1 MTGAAG
7 AGASDLGRLLAQ
19 PLFRL
24 LSTPRVC
31 EKDDGRAVDRQRAHV
46 LAALAGASKTGPP
59 IMCGWVRNAP
69 LRPISVLLAGPG
81 LATGTP
87 GEDDQVDLAFPPGS
101 TGRLLPT
108 EEVEPLLAPLS
119 SWIGCD
125 VTFDPDRLTEEE
137 DPWRQSWGSLEETF
151 SHFASVALGW
161 LVVAR
166 PAPQAQVQRDMT
178 ELALRLP
185 SLRETASSSEELKI
199 EFERL
204 EALYRQVGRSELT
217 GWWSLRI
224 AAGAASAEVAGQVAA
239 MLCNTT
245 ELRELP
251 YRLQPC
257 AEPTDLVS
265 VLSEQPDVPIA
276 SLAASELVAALTR
289 PPRRELPGIRLVQ
302 PPPFDV
308 TPESDGPVRLGDTLD
323 EGLRP
328 CGALT
333 VSSVTLKSHTF
344 VCGATGS
351 GKSQTV
357 RTMLEG
363 ASRAG
368 IQWMVLEPAKAEYAA
383 AMAAR
388 LDGVAEVLRI
398 RIGEQAVAPASL
410 NPLEA
415 EPGFPLQSHLELVRA
430 LFLAAFTADE
440 PFPQVLTYALER
452 CYSERGFDLALSR
465 PVLGWPSPEPPTYPT
480 LWDLQRA
487 AREVVDGIGYGKEIT
502 DNVRGFVDV
511 RLGSLR
517 TGTPGR
523 FFEGGH
529 PLDFAA
535 AMSRA
540 VVFEIE
546 DVSSD
551 QDKAFVMGVILIRL
565 YEHLRMQAKPAEGE
579 AALTHL
585 TVIEEAHRL
594 LRHAEPGTSAAYA
607 VELFANLLAEVRAY
621 GEGIVVAE
629 QIPSKILPDLIK
641 NTALKVV
648 HRLPAEDDRRA
659 VGATMNFT
667 EAQSEYVVALRPGRA
682 AVFTDE
688 MDRPVL
694 AAITDGTHRERASG
708 QQRPPVSERAPGAE
722 RPPVSER
729 PPLSGRR
736 SGCCTGPCRE
746 DPCTLEQIRTAEQLV
761 AECPDLEMWVELVTL
776 AHVTGLP
783 RFIGRPN
790 QRWIND
796 LLETYGTDARLLGC
810 AVALCADRAVAAR
823 YAQLRRYYR
832 PDGLAVHVADVVL
845 RLLSPRP
852 PKYPCDSVEPSW
864 QAGEWR
870 WRDVQDALGEAGSE
884 ASSEQRLAWRQ
895 RGLKLPKG
903 SLEEQLA
910 YLQRRRLRRV
920 PDQRELELGAEPP
933 RIVGLLQSLTGV
945 DQITA
950 KELEEAATAVG
961 LEIDP
966 FFAAR
971 VF

>member
-1 MTGAAG
+1 
-7 AGASDLGRLLAQ
+7 
-19 PLFRL
+19 
-24 LSTPRVC
+24 
-31 EKDDGRAVDRQRAHV
+31 
-46 LAALAGASKTGPP
+46 
-59 IMCGWVRNAP
+59 
-69 LRPISVLLAGPG
+69 
-81 LATGTP
+81 
-87 GEDDQVDLAFPPGS
+87 
-101 TGRLLPT
+101 
-108 EEVEPLLAPLS
+108 LS
-119 SWIGCD
+119 SWVGCD
-125 VTFDPDRLTEEE
+125 VSFDPDRLTEEE
-137 DPWRQSWGSLEETF
+137 DPWRRSWGSLEETF
-151 SHFASVALGW
+151 SHFAAIALGW

-166 PAPQAQVQRDMT
+166 PAPQAQVQREMT

-204 EALYRQVGRSELT
+204 QALYRQVGRSELT

-224 AAGAASAEVAGQVAA
+224 AAGAASAEAAGQVAA

-251 YRLQPC
+251 YRLQPGS
-257 AEPTDLVS
+257 EPSDLVS
-265 VLSEQPDVPIA
+265 VLSEQLDVPIA
-276 SLAASELVAALTR
+276 ALAAAELVAALTR
-289 PPRRELPGIRLVQ
+289 PPRRELPGIRVVQ

-308 TPESDGPVRLGDTLD
+308 TPESDGPIRLGDTLD
-323 EGLRP
+323 EGLRR
-328 CGALT
+328 CGPLT
-333 VSSVTLKSHTF
+333 VSSATLNSHTF

-368 IQWMVLEPAKAEYAA
+368 IGWMVLEPAKAEYAA

-388 LDGVAEVLRI
+388 LAGVAEVLRI
-398 RIGEQAVAPASL
+398 RIGDKAVAPASL

-415 EPGFPLQSHLELVRA
+415 EPGFPLQSHVELVRA

-440 PFPQVLTYALER
+440 PFPQVLTYALGR

-465 PVLGWPSPEPPTYPT
+465 PVLGWPSPERPTYPT

-487 AREVVDGIGYGKEIT
+487 AREVVAGIGYGKEIT

-529 PLDFAA
+529 PHDFAA
-535 AMSRA
+535 VMNRA

-546 DVSSD
+546 DVASD
-551 QDKAFVMGVILIRL
+551 QDKAFVMGAILIRL
-565 YEHLRMQAKPAEGE
+565 YEHLRMCAKPAEGE
-579 AALTHL
+579 APLTHL

-594 LRHAEPGTSAAYA
+594 LRHTEPGTGPAYA

-629 QIPSKILPDLIK
+629 QIPSKVLPDLIK

-648 HRLPAEDDRRA
+648 HRLPAEDDRQA

-667 EAQSEYVVALRPGRA
+667 ERQSEYVVALTPGRA

-688 MDRPVL
+688 MARPVL
-694 AAITDGTHRERASG
+694 ASITNGKRRERASG
-708 QQRPPVSERAPGAE
+708 HE
-722 RPPVSER
+722 RPRVSLR
-729 PPLSGRR
+729 APLSGRR
-736 SGCCTGPCRE
+736 SGCCTGLCRE
-746 DPCTLEQIRTAEQLV
+746 EPCTLEQIRTAEQLV
-761 AECPDLEMWVELVTL
+761 AECPDLELWVELVTL

-783 RFIGRPN
+783 RFVGRPD

-796 LLETYGTDARLLGC
+796 LLETYGTDTSLLGC
-810 AVALCADRAVAAR
+810 AVALCADHAVAAR
-823 YAQLRRYYR
+823 YGQLRRYYR

-845 RLLSPRP
+845 RLLSARP
-852 PKYPCDSVEPSW
+852 PEYPCDSVEPSW

-870 WRDVQDALGEAGSE
+870 WRDVQDALRKVGSE
-884 ASSEQRLAWRQ
+884 AVAEQRLAWRQ

-903 SLEEQLA
+903 SVKAQLA
-910 YLQRRRLRRV
+910 YLQRRRLRRA
-920 PDQRELELGAEPP
+920 PDQRELELGAEPV
-933 RIVGLLQSLTGV
+933 RIVGLLQSLAGV
-945 DQITA
+945 DQVTV
-950 KELEEAATAVG
+950 KDLEEAADAIG
-961 LEIDP
+961 LKIDP
-966 FFAAR
+966 FFASR